1 MPVSDLFNAVLQL
14 PIELKKNLMS
24 LLGKSLEEKPKSWNA
39 WDLEVGDIFPPTGE
53 VITEQHIYVRDSLK
67 RALDEV
73 EEAKRTGRKL
83 QSDLDFIRELK
94 EELKEEEALA
104 DAN

>member
-14 PIELKKNLMS
+14 PIELKRNLMS

-83 QSDLDFIRELK
+83 QSARDFIN
-94 EELKEEEALA
+94 ELKEEEALETA
-104 DAN
+104 CM